1 MCECVGVC
9 SSVSYSGVVGFAL
22 PAVSAS
28 SDENILQHSE
38 KVLMTL
44 CSDKQQNEQCCCLSP
59 LSPIEQV
66 YRNLTPTASPDVP
79 R

>member
-9 SSVSYSGVVGFAL
+9 SSVSYSGVVGFVL
-22 PAVSAS
+22 PAASAS

-44 CSDKQQNEQCCCLSP
+44 RPDKQLVSSVVGCHPYL
-59 LSPIEQV
+59 
-66 YRNLTPTASPDVP
+66 
-79 R
+79 